1 MPEQRRREFEDAAE
15 AQSPEPQRP
24 SALLEDARSLR
35 ERAAVAETER
45 DQYVA
50 LLKRSRADFD
60 NYQKRSQRD
69 LTDERRHAHGP
80 FARELLPVLDNLQ
93 RALHVARQQGEQ
105 GPLMK
110 GVTLVE
116 SQLLDI
122 FRRFGLTPINPQGQ
136 LFDATLHEA
145 VSQEPREDVAPGTVV
160 RVLEPGYRLHER
172 VLRPARVVVANR
184 PANTAT

>member
-35 ERAAVAETER
+35 ERAVVAETER

-80 FARELLPVLDNLQ
+80 FARDLLPVLDNLQ
-93 RALHVARQQGEQ
+93 RALDVARQQGEQ

-136 LFDATLHEA
+136 SFDPMLHEA
-145 VSQEPREDVAPGTVV
+145 VSQEPRADVAPGTV
-160 RVLEPGYRLHER
+160 VLEPGYRLHER